1 MSAAVQTRILLVDDQ
16 PARLAALEALL
27 AGFDATLVSVDS
39 NEAALRALLRE
50 EFALVLLGVRPPA
63 TDAIETAERMRRD
76 GRTQSIPIIFLAA
89 GDAHDFPYERA
100 YALGE
105 VDHLAEPLNA
115 PVLRARVGQW
125 LALRRQGAE
134 LARLH
139 SAAPAQPA
147 SSAEPAEP
155 AEPAGG
161 HASRLRLI
169 LDNLH
174 DYAFIGTDTE
184 RRITEWEAG
193 AQAVT
198 GWSAAEAIGQSSDIL
213 FLPEDRAAGRPEEE
227 AARARAT
234 GRSEDRRWHLRR
246 DGRHFFADGM
256 MIALREKGILRG
268 YAKIMRDA
276 TAEHEAAEQLAA
288 SERALGESTERFAR
302 LLESSGEG
310 IVGLDAGGRCT
321 FLNAAGAACL
331 GYAPGELAGQAVGRL
346 LPAPSRGE
354 SGEPD
359 HGLEEGALL
368 AALSSGSVLRL
379 DDARLLRKDGSVL
392 PVACS
397 VHPLAT
403 GAGPGGAVLT
413 FTDISARQLAGRER
427 ERLVAQLRAAGER
440 MRDIF
445 YQAPAFMAVMRGPGM
460 VFEMANQRFS
470 NLVGRRPLLGKPLHA
485 ALPELAGQGLFE
497 LLDAVYRSGEA
508 QEGSNVRL
516 QLHTES
522 GELDTYYVDFIYM
535 ALREPDGSVSG
546 VLIHGIDVTDR
557 TRANLLAVGQRGALE
572 LAVSDAPLDDVLD
585 LLARTAEEYAGGAA
599 LAGIQ
604 LADAGGGLR
613 HAAAPGLPDEFRAAL
628 DKLGMS
634 PLGGAG
640 GTAAWRAEPVDCPDI
655 ATDPLWERCRGPA
668 LAAGLA
674 ASRALPILSPAGGVL
689 GAFSW
694 YYRAGA
700 ARTARDESAL
710 ALLANTASLVIGQRA
725 EAAARQLAEERS
737 HAILESMTDG
747 FLAVDSSWRIGY
759 ANAAA
764 ERITGLDRSQLF
776 GDVFWDLFPE
786 WQGSSHEQA
795 CRRCAGE
802 RAATRTEAYLAAWG
816 GWYEI
821 NCFPTPDGG
830 IALYLRDESERRLAE
845 EGVRRL
851 AAVAE
856 QSSDFIGIFAPD
868 GAGLYLNP
876 AGRAMAGLGLDADI
890 RGARLLDLFS
900 NDCRPFVRT
909 DVLPALRGGEQK
921 WEGEL
926 KFAARGTGDAVPVY
940 FKGFAVHGAD
950 GAHLGLAT
958 ITRDITEQKRAED
971 ELRRVAADLSEA
983 DHRKSEFLA
992 TLAHELRN
1000 PLAPIRTGLDLL
1012 RMGAGNAAA
1021 AAATAGRVHEM
1032 MDRQLGQLIH
1042 LVDDLLDIA
1051 RITRGRIE
1059 LKKEPIDLKTAVSM
1073 AVESSAA
1080 LIQAGNHQL
1089 QVTLPEEPLPLDADL
1104 TRLVQVLSNLLNNAA
1119 KYTPGGGRIAL
1130 AAWREGPQAVV
1141 AVTDSGIG
1149 IAPDAIGSVF
1159 EMFTQVRS
1167 SLDRAQG
1174 GLGIGLSL
1182 VRRLVELHGGGV
1194 HAFSA
1199 GRGRGSTFTVRLPL
1213 RRGAGEVKD
1222 AAAGPAAQAPGR
1234 RLRVLVVDDNQ
1245 DAAESLVALI
1255 EALGHA
1261 TRMAHD
1267 GPSGLAAARAFQPD
1281 LAFLDIGLP
1290 GMNGH
1295 EVARAIRASSGA
1307 LRDMMLVALTGWGA
1321 ASDMTLSHQAGFD
1334 QHLTKPV
1341 SREALEQ
1348 ALATA
1353 TGGGGPSGT

>member
-1 MSAAVQTRILLVDDQ
+1 MDDQ
-16 PARLAALEALL
+16 PANLAVLEALL
-27 AGFDATLVSVDS
+27 AGLDAVLVCADS
-39 NEAALRALLRE
+39 GEAALRALLAD
-50 EFALVLLGVRPPA
+50 EFALVLLDVQMPTLDGFQ
-63 TDAIETAERMRRD
+63 TAELMREHPRS
-76 GRTQSIPIIFLAA
+76 QSVPIVFVTA
-89 GDAHDFPYERA
+89 GDPDAFPFERA
-100 YALGE
+100 YALGP
-105 VDHLAEPLNA
+105 VDYLAKPLNA
-115 PVLRARVGQW
+115 HVLRARVGQF
-125 LALRRQGAE
+125 LALYRKDVE
-134 LARLH
+134 LARLRALH
-139 SAAPAQPA
+139 APAA
-147 SSAEPAEP
+147 VYA
-155 AEPAGG
+155 PAGG

-193 AQAVT
+193 AEVVT
-198 GWSAAEAIGQSSDIL
+198 GWSAGEACGQSADMI
-213 FLPEDRAAGRPEEE
+213 FTFEDRAAGRPEEE
-227 AARARAT
+227 AARARGN
-234 GRSEDRRWHLRR
+234 GRSEDKRWHLHKGG
-246 DGRHFFADGM
+246 GRFFADGM
-256 MIALREKGILRG
+256 MIALREDGVLRG

-276 TAEHEAAEQLAA
+276 TAEHEAAQQLAA
-288 SERALGESTERFAR
+288 SERALHDSTERFAR

-310 IVGLDAGGRCT
+310 ILGLDADGHCT

-331 GYAPGELAGQAVGRL
+331 GYTPEELAGVAAGIL
-346 LPAPSRGE
+346 LPATQVADGADGMGADVLLDAVR
-354 SGEPD
+354 SG
-359 HGLEEGALL
+359 AT
-368 AALSSGSVLRL
+368 LRR
-379 DDARLLRKDGSVL
+379 DAARLLRKDGSSL

-397 VHPLAT
+397 VHPMT
-403 GAGPGGAVLT
+403 SGARPGAVLT
-413 FTDISARQLAGRER
+413 FTDISARQKASAER
-427 ERLVAQLRAAGER
+427 ERLVAQLRAANER

-445 YQAPAFMAVMRGPGM
+445 YQAPAFMAVLRKPDM
-460 VFEMANQRFS
+460 VFEMANQRFVD
-470 NLVGRRPLLGKPLHA
+470 LVGGRALLGKPARA
-485 ALPELAGQGLFE
+485 ALPELAGQGFFE
-497 LLDAVYRSGEA
+497 LLDGVYATGLPH
-508 QEGSNVRL
+508 EGRNVRL
-516 QLHTES
+516 QLQTES
-522 GELDTYYVDFIYM
+522 GDLDTYYVDFLYM

-546 VLIHGIDVTDR
+546 ILIHGIDLTER
-557 TRANLLAVGQRGALE
+557 TRASLLAAGQRDALE

-585 LLARTAEEYAGGAA
+585 LLARSAEDYAGGAV

-604 LADAGGGLR
+604 LAGRGNGLR
-613 HAAAPGLPDEFRAAL
+613 HAAAPSMPDDLRGAL
-628 DKLGMS
+628 DGLGLS

-640 GTAAWRAEPVDCPDI
+640 GAAAWRAEPVDCPDI
-655 ATDPLWERCRGPA
+655 ATDPLWERCRVQA
-668 LAAGLA
+668 ADAGLA
-674 ASRALPILSPAGGVL
+674 ACRALPILAPSGQVL
-689 GAFSW
+689 GAFTW
-694 YYRAGA
+694 YYRVGA
-700 ARTARDESAL
+700 VRAVRDAQAL
-710 ALLANTASLVIGQRA
+710 ALLANTASLVIGQRS
-725 EAAARQLAEERS
+725 EATARQAAEERS

-747 FLAVDSSWRIGY
+747 FLALDGSWRIGY

-776 GDVFWDLFPE
+776 GDVFWDLFPD
-786 WQGSSHEQA
+786 WQGSVQEGA
-795 CRRCAGE
+795 CRRCALEGT
-802 RAATRTEAYLAAWG
+802 AMRTEAHVAAWG

-868 GAGLYLNP
+868 GAGVYLNP
-876 AGRAMAGLGLDADI
+876 AGRAMAGLRVEADI
-890 RGARLLDLFS
+890 RGARLLDFFS
-900 NDCRPFVRT
+900 EDCRAFVRT
-909 DVLPALRGGEQK
+909 DVLPALTGEARK

-926 KFAARGTGDAVPVY
+926 RFAGRGAGDAVPVY

-971 ELRRVAADLSEA
+971 ELRRIAADLSEA

-1012 RMGAGNAAA
+1012 RMAPGNAV
-1021 AAATAGRVHEM
+1021 TAGRVHEM

-1059 LKKEPIDLKTAVSM
+1059 LKKEPVDLRSAVSM

-1080 LIQAGNHQL
+1080 LIQAGKHQL
-1089 QVTLPEEPLPLDADL
+1089 HVELPDEPLPLEADL

-1119 KYTPGGGRIAL
+1119 KYTPGGGRISL
-1130 AAWREGPQAVV
+1130 AAWREDAQAVV

-1149 IAPDAIGSVF
+1149 ISAEAIGSVF

-1182 VRRLVELHGGGV
+1182 VRRLVELHGGRV

-1213 RRGAGEVKD
+1213 KRGAGELKELRKELPIPVS
-1222 AAAGPAAQAPGR
+1222 AP
-1234 RLRVLVVDDNQ
+1234 RLRVLVVDDNL
-1245 DAAESLVALI
+1245 DAAESLVALLD
-1255 EALGHA
+1255 ALGHE
-1261 TRMAHD
+1261 TFMAHD
-1267 GPSGLAAARAFQPD
+1267 GPSGLAAARAFRPD

-1295 EVARAIRASSGA
+1295 ELARAVRASGG
-1307 LRDMMLVALTGWGA
+1307 LRAMTLIALTGWGA
-1321 ASDMTLSHQAGFD
+1321 ASDLTLSHQAGFD

-1348 ALATA
+1348 ALGTA
-1353 TGGGGPSGT
+1353 IEGRA

>member
-1 MSAAVQTRILLVDDQ
+1 MSAAVQPRILLVDEQ
-16 PARLAALEALL
+16 PARLAGLEALL
-27 AGFDATLVSVDS
+27 AGLDAVLVSVDS
-39 NEAALRALLRE
+39 GEAALRALLAD
-50 EFALVLLGVRPPA
+50 EFAVVLLAVRMPALEGVKIAELIRRQPRAQAVP
-63 TDAIETAERMRRD
+63 ILFITAGGPD
-76 GRTQSIPIIFLAA
+76 
-89 GDAHDFPYERA
+89 DFPYERA
-100 YALGE
+100 GALE
-105 VDHLAEPLNA
+105 SVDYLSSPLNGH
-115 PVLRARVGQW
+115 VLRARIKPW
-125 LALRRQGAE
+125 LALHRQAAE
-134 LARLH
+134 LARLRA
-139 SAAPAQPA
+139 AAPV
-147 SSAEPAEP
+147 SAP
-155 AEPAGG
+155 EPAGG
-161 HASRLRLI
+161 HAGRLRLI

-174 DYAFIGTDTE
+174 EYAFIGTDTE

-198 GWSAAEAIGQSSDIL
+198 GWSAAEAIGQTADIL
-213 FLPEDRAAGRPEEE
+213 FVPEDRAGGQPERE

-234 GRSEDRRWHLRR
+234 GRSEDRRWHLRK
-246 DGRHFFADGM
+246 GGALFFADGM
-256 MIALREKGILRG
+256 MIALRENGQLRG

-310 IVGLDAGGRCT
+310 IVGLDADGRCT

-331 GYAPGELAGQAVGRL
+331 GYTPGELAGAAVATL
-346 LPAPSRGE
+346 LPADRAE
-354 SGEPD
+354 
-359 HGLEEGALL
+359 GLEQGALL
-368 AALSSGSVLRL
+368 DALRGGGVLRL
-379 DDARLLRKDGSVL
+379 DEAQLVRKDGTRL

-397 VHPLAT
+397 VHPLTT
-403 GAGPGGAVLT
+403 GADPGGAVLT
-413 FTDISARQLAGRER
+413 FTDISARQQAGRER

-445 YQAPAFMAVMRGPGM
+445 YQAPAFMAVMRGQDM

-470 NLVGRRPLLGKPLHA
+470 NLVGRRALLGKSLHA

-497 LLDAVYRSGEA
+497 LLEAVYRSGEPHK
-508 QEGSNVRL
+508 GNNVRL
-516 QLHTES
+516 QLQTES
-522 GELDTYYVDFIYM
+522 GEFDTYYADFVYM
-535 ALREPDGSVSG
+535 ALREPDGSISG
-546 VLIHGIDVTDR
+546 VLVHGIDVTER
-557 TRANLLAVGQRGALE
+557 TRTNLLAVGQRGALE

-604 LADAGGGLR
+604 LADADGGLR
-613 HAAAPGLPDEFRAAL
+613 HAAAPGLPDELRAAL
-628 DKLGMS
+628 DKLGMT

-640 GTAAWRAEPVDCPDI
+640 GAAAWRAEPVDCPAI

-674 ASRALPILSPAGGVL
+674 ACRALPILSPAGGVL
-689 GAFSW
+689 GAFTW

-700 ARTARDESAL
+700 ARAARDESAL

-725 EAAARQLAEERS
+725 EAAARQAAEERS
-737 HAILESMTDG
+737 QAILESMTDG
-747 FLAVDSSWRIGY
+747 FLALDHSWRIGY

-776 GDVFWDLFPE
+776 GNVFWDLFPD
-786 WQGSSHEQA
+786 WQGSSQEQA
-795 CRRCAGE
+795 CRRCAAG
-802 RAATRTEAYLAAWG
+802 RSAARTEAHVAAWG

-830 IALYLRDESERRLAE
+830 IALYLRDESERRQAE

-876 AGRAMAGLGLDADI
+876 AGRAMAGLGAQADI
-890 RGARLLDLFS
+890 RGARLLDFFS
-900 NDCRPFVRT
+900 DECRAFVRGG
-909 DVLPALRGGEQK
+909 VLPALTGAEQK

-926 KFAARGTGDAVPVY
+926 AFAVRGAGGAVPVY

-971 ELRRVAADLSEA
+971 ELRRIAADLSEA

-1012 RMGAGNAAA
+1012 RMAP
-1021 AAATAGRVHEM
+1021 AAATAARVHDM

-1059 LKKEPIDLKTAVSM
+1059 LKKGPIDLRTAVSM

-1080 LIQAGNHQL
+1080 LIQAANHQL
-1089 QVTLPEEPLPLDADL
+1089 QVTLPDEALPLDADL

-1119 KYTPGGGRIAL
+1119 KYTPGSGRIAL
-1130 AAWREGPQAVV
+1130 AAWREDGHAVV

-1149 IAPDAIGSVF
+1149 IAPEAIGSVF

-1182 VRRLVELHGGGV
+1182 VRRLVELHGGRV
-1194 HAFSA
+1194 HASSA

-1213 RRGAGEVKD
+1213 RRGAGRPEDAGVG
-1222 AAAGPAAQAPGR
+1222 AAARAPGR
-1234 RLRVLVVDDNQ
+1234 HLRVLVVDDNR
-1245 DAAESLVALI
+1245 DAAESLAALLA
-1255 EALGHA
+1255 ALGHE

-1267 GPSGLAAARAFQPD
+1267 GPSGLAEAHDLKPD

-1295 EVARAIRASSGA
+1295 ELARAIRTSGA
-1307 LRDMMLVALTGWGA
+1307 SGELRDMMLVALTGWGA
-1321 ASDMTLSHQAGFD
+1321 ASDMALSHQAGFD

-1348 ALATA
+1348 VLATA
-1353 TGGGGPSGT
+1353 MGARTSGRT

>member
-1 MSAAVQTRILLVDDQ
+1 MDDQ
-16 PARLAALEALL
+16 PANLAVLEALL
-27 AGFDATLVSVDS
+27 AGLDATLVSVGS
-39 NEAALRALLRE
+39 GEAALRALLEE
-50 EFALVLLGVRPPA
+50 EFALVLLDVQMPA
-63 TDAIETAERMRRD
+63 MDGLQTAELMRRD
-76 GRTQSIPIIFLAA
+76 PRSQSVPIIFITAA
-89 GDAHDFPYERA
+89 DPDGFPDERA
-100 YALGE
+100 YALGD
-105 VDHLAEPLNA
+105 VDHLAKPIKA
-115 PVLRARVGQW
+115 HVLRARVNRC
-125 LALRRQGAE
+125 LALQRQAAE
-134 LARLH
+134 LARLR
-139 SAAPAQPA
+139 SEAPARA
-147 SSAEPAEP
+147 SEA
-155 AEPAGG
+155 AGG

-169 LDNLH
+169 VDNLH

-198 GWSAAEAIGQSSDIL
+198 GWSAAEAIGQSADML
-213 FLPEDRAAGRPEEE
+213 FLPEDRAAGQPDEE

-246 DGRHFFADGM
+246 DGRRFFADGM
-256 MIALREKGILRG
+256 MIALREKGQLRG

-331 GYAPGELAGQAVGRL
+331 GYTPEELAGQAVGKL
-346 LPAPSRGE
+346 LPARGAAQ
-354 SGEPD
+354 SDGD
-359 HGLEEGALL
+359 LEEGALL
-368 AALSSGSVLRL
+368 DALRNGSVLRL
-379 DDARLLRKDGSVL
+379 DDTHLLRKDGSIL

-397 VHPLAT
+397 VHPLTT

-413 FTDISARQLAGRER
+413 FTDISARQTAGRER
-427 ERLVAQLRAAGER
+427 ERLMAQLRAAGER

-445 YQAPAFMAVMRGPGM
+445 YQAPAFMAVMRGPDM

-470 NLVGRRPLLGKPLHA
+470 NLVGRRALLGKPFHA
-485 ALPELAGQGLFE
+485 ALPELVGQGLYE
-497 LLDAVYRSGEA
+497 LLKTVYRSGEA
-508 QEGSNVRL
+508 HEGSNVRL
-516 QLHTES
+516 QLQTES

-546 VLIHGIDVTDR
+546 VLIHGIDVTER

-599 LAGIQ
+599 LAGVQ

-613 HAAAPGLPDEFRAAL
+613 HAAAPGLPDDLRAAL

-674 ASRALPILSPAGGVL
+674 ACRALPILSPAGSVL
-689 GAFSW
+689 GAFTW

-700 ARTARDESAL
+700 ARTARDEAAL
-710 ALLANTASLVIGQRA
+710 ALLANSASLVIGQRA

-747 FLAVDSSWRIGY
+747 FLALDSSWRIGY

-776 GDVFWDLFPE
+776 GDVFWDLFPD
-786 WQGSSHEQA
+786 WQGSRHEQA

-856 QSSDFIGIFAPD
+856 QSSDFIGIFAPN
-868 GAGLYLNP
+868 GSGLYLNP

-890 RGARLLDLFS
+890 GGTRLLDLFS
-900 NDCRPFVRT
+900 KDCRAFVRT

-971 ELRRVAADLSEA
+971 ELRRIAADLSEA

-1012 RMGAGNAAA
+1012 RMAPANAAT
-1021 AAATAGRVHEM
+1021 AAATAVRVHEM

-1059 LKKEPIDLKTAVSM
+1059 LKKEPIDLRTAVSM
-1073 AVESSAA
+1073 AVESSTA
-1080 LIQAGNHQL
+1080 LIHAGNHEL
-1089 QVTLPEEPLPLDADL
+1089 QVTLPEEALPLDADL

-1119 KYTPGGGRIAL
+1119 KYTPGGGRISL
-1130 AAWREGPQAVV
+1130 AAWREGAQAVV

-1182 VRRLVELHGGGV
+1182 VRRLVELHGGRV
-1194 HAFSA
+1194 HAFSE

-1213 RRGAGEVKD
+1213 RRGAGEARD
-1222 AAAGPAAQAPGR
+1222 AVPGPAAQAPAR

-1255 EALGHA
+1255 EALGHE

-1267 GPSGLAAARAFQPD
+1267 GPAGLAAAREFKPD

-1295 EVARAIRASSGA
+1295 EVARAIRASNGAGGA

-1353 TGGGGPSGT
+1353 TDGRNLSST

>member
-1 MSAAVQTRILLVDDQ
+1 MSAAVQPRILLVDDQ
-16 PARLAALEALL
+16 PARLAVLEALL
-27 AGFDATLVSVDS
+27 AGLDAMLVSVDS
-39 NEAALRALLRE
+39 GDAALRALLAD
-50 EFALVLLGVRPPA
+50 EFAVVLLDVRMPGLEG
-63 TDAIETAERMRRD
+63 IRTAELIRRHP
-76 GRTQSIPIIFLAA
+76 RSQAVPILFITA
-89 GDAHDFPYERA
+89 DPDEFPYERA
-100 YALGE
+100 CALGS
-105 VDHLAEPLNA
+105 VDYLSNPVNGH
-115 PVLRARVGQW
+115 VLRARVGHW
-125 LALRRQGAE
+125 LAAQRQAAE
-134 LARLH
+134 LARLRA
-139 SAAPAQPA
+139 AAPAP
-147 SSAEPAEP
+147 
-155 AEPAGG
+155 EPAGG
-161 HASRLRLI
+161 HAGRLRLI

-174 DYAFIGTDTE
+174 EYAFIGTDTE

-198 GWSAAEAIGQSSDIL
+198 GWSAAEAIGQSADMI
-213 FLPEDRAAGRPEEE
+213 FVPEDRAGGRPEEE

-234 GRSEDRRWHLRR
+234 GRSEDRRWHLRKG
-246 DGRHFFADGM
+246 GRRFFGDGM
-256 MIALREKGILRG
+256 MIALREKGVLRG

-276 TAEHEAAEQLAA
+276 TAEHEAAERLAA

-310 IVGLDAGGRCT
+310 IVGLDADGRCT

-331 GYAPGELAGQAVGRL
+331 GYTPEELAGAAVATL
-346 LPAPSRGE
+346 LPADGA
-354 SGEPD
+354 G
-359 HGLEEGALL
+359 GLEEGALL
-368 AALSSGSVLRL
+368 EALRGGGVLRL
-379 DDARLLRKDGSVL
+379 DDAQLVRKDGTRL

-397 VHPLAT
+397 VHPLAS
-403 GAGPGGAVLT
+403 GADPGGAVLT

-445 YQAPAFMAVMRGPGM
+445 YQAPAFMAVMRGPDM

-470 NLVGRRPLLGKPLHA
+470 NLVGPRALLGKPLRA

-497 LLDAVYRSGEA
+497 LLEAVYRSGETHK
-508 QEGSNVRL
+508 GSNVRL
-516 QLHTES
+516 QLQTE
-522 GELDTYYVDFIYM
+522 GGGLDTYYADFVYM

-546 VLIHGIDVTDR
+546 VLIHGIDVTERIR
-557 TRANLLAVGQRGALE
+557 TNLLAVGQRGALE

-585 LLARTAEEYAGGAA
+585 LLARTAEDYGGGAV

-613 HAAAPGLPDEFRAAL
+613 HAAAPGLPDDLRAAL
-628 DKLGMS
+628 DMLGMT
-634 PLGGAG
+634 PQGGAG

-674 ASRALPILSPAGGVL
+674 ACRALPILSPAGSVL
-689 GAFSW
+689 GAFTW

-700 ARTARDESAL
+700 VRAARDKSAL

-725 EAAARQLAEERS
+725 EAAARQAAEERS
-737 HAILESMTDG
+737 HAILESMADG
-747 FLAVDSSWRIGY
+747 FLALDSSWRIGY

-776 GDVFWDLFPE
+776 GAVFWDLFPG
-786 WQGSSHEQA
+786 WQDSSQEQD
-795 CRRCAGE
+795 CRRCATE
-802 RAATRTEAYLAAWG
+802 RSPTRTEAHVAAWG

-868 GAGLYLNP
+868 GSGLYLNP
-876 AGRAMAGLGLDADI
+876 AGRAMAGLAADADI
-890 RGARLLDLFS
+890 RGARLLDFFS
-900 NDCRPFVRT
+900 ADCRTFVRT
-909 DVLPALRGGEQK
+909 DVLPALTGAEQK

-926 KFAARGTGDAVPVY
+926 SFAVRGAQGAVPVY

-971 ELRRVAADLSEA
+971 ELRRIAADLSEA

-1012 RMGAGNAAA
+1012 RMAPANVAT
-1021 AAATAGRVHEM
+1021 AAATAVRVHEM

-1059 LKKEPIDLKTAVSM
+1059 LKKEAVDLRTAVSM

-1080 LIQAGNHQL
+1080 LIQAGKHQL
-1089 QVTLPEEPLPLDADL
+1089 QVTLPDEALPLDADL

-1130 AAWREGPQAVV
+1130 AAWREGALAVV

-1149 IAPDAIGSVF
+1149 IAPEAIGSVF

-1182 VRRLVELHGGGV
+1182 VRRLVELHGGRV

-1213 RRGAGEVKD
+1213 RRGADQPQD
-1222 AAAGPAAQAPGR
+1222 AGAGRAASAPGR
-1234 RLRVLVVDDNQ
+1234 QLRVLVVDDNC
-1245 DAAESLVALI
+1245 DAAESLVALLA
-1255 EALGHA
+1255 ALGHE

-1267 GPSGLAAARAFQPD
+1267 GPSGLAAARELKPD

-1295 EVARAIRASSGA
+1295 EVARAIRTSGE

-1348 ALATA
+1348 ALAIATDLRTA
-1353 TGGGGPSGT
+1353 GRR

>member
-1 MSAAVQTRILLVDDQ
+1 MSAAVQPRILLVDDQ
-16 PARLAALEALL
+16 PANLAVLEALL
-27 AGFDATLVSVDS
+27 AGLDAALVSVDS
-39 NEAALRALLRE
+39 GEAALRALLAD
-50 EFALVLLGVRPPA
+50 EFAAVLLDVQMPTLDGFQ
-63 TDAIETAERMRRD
+63 TAELMRQHPRS
-76 GRTQSIPIIFLAA
+76 QAVPIVFITA
-89 GDAHDFPYERA
+89 GDPDDFPFERA
-100 YALGE
+100 YALGS
-105 VDHLAEPLNA
+105 VDYLAKPLNA
-115 PVLRARVGQW
+115 PVLRARVGQL
-125 LALRRQGAE
+125 LALYRKDAE
-134 LARLH
+134 LTRLRA
-139 SAAPAQPA
+139 AAPARAA
-147 SSAEPAEP
+147 SP
-155 AEPAGG
+155 GQ
-161 HASRLRLI
+161 ASRLRLI
-169 LDNLH
+169 LENLH
-174 DYAFIGTDTE
+174 DYAFIGTDTG

-193 AQAVT
+193 AEAIT
-198 GWSAAEAIGQSSDIL
+198 GWSAPEALGQSADII
-213 FLPEDRAAGRPEEE
+213 FTPEDRAAGKPDEE
-227 AARARAT
+227 AARAGAT
-234 GRSEDRRWHLRR
+234 GRSEDKRWHLRK
-246 DGRHFFADGM
+246 DGTRFFADGM
-256 MIALREKGILRG
+256 MIALRKEGELRGELLG

-276 TAEHEAAEQLAA
+276 TAEHLAGERLAA

-310 IVGLDAGGRCT
+310 IVGLDADGRCS
-321 FLNAAGAACL
+321 FLNPAAAACL
-331 GYAPGELAGQAVGRL
+331 GYAPGELAGVAVGAL
-346 LPAPSRGE
+346 LPPADEG
-354 SGEPD
+354 GI
-359 HGLEEGALL
+359 EEALLL
-368 AALSSGSVLRL
+368 AALRGGDVLRL
-379 DDARLLRKDGSVL
+379 DDARLLRKDGSTL

-397 VHPLAT
+397 LHPMST
-403 GAGPGGAVLT
+403 GAREGGAVLT
-413 FTDISARQLAGRER
+413 FPDISARQQAGLER
-427 ERLVAQLRAAGER
+427 ERLVAQLRVANER

-445 YQAPAFMAVMRGPGM
+445 YQAPAFMAVMRGPSM
-460 VFEMANQRFS
+460 VFEMANQRFAD
-470 NLVGRRPLLGKPLHA
+470 LVGGRPLLGKALHA

-516 QLHTES
+516 QLHTRS
-522 GELDTYYVDFIYM
+522 GGLDTYYVDFLYM
-535 ALREPDGSVSG
+535 ALREPDGRVFG
-546 VLIHGIDVTDR
+546 VLIHGIDVTER
-557 TRANLLAVGQRGALE
+557 TRADLLAVGQRGALE

-585 LLARTAEEYAGGAA
+585 LLARTAEEYSGGAA

-604 LADAGGGLR
+604 LADTGPAGTGSTLR
-613 HAAAPGLPDEFRAAL
+613 HAAAPSLPEELRSAL
-628 DKLGMS
+628 DMLGMT
-634 PLGGAG
+634 PLGGGG

-655 ATDPLWERCRGPA
+655 ATDPLWERCRAEAAG
-668 LAAGLA
+668 AGLA
-674 ASRALPILSPAGGVL
+674 ACRALPILAPNGAVL
-689 GAFSW
+689 GAFTW
-694 YYRAGA
+694 YYRTGA
-700 ARTARDESAL
+700 AFATRDAAAL

-725 EAAARQLAEERS
+725 EAQARQAAEERS

-747 FLAVDSSWRIGY
+747 FLAVDTSWRIGY

-764 ERITGLDRSQLF
+764 ERITGLDRTQLF
-776 GDVFWDLFPE
+776 GDVFWDLFPD
-786 WQGSSHEQA
+786 WQGSAHEQA
-795 CRRCAGE
+795 CRRCASG
-802 RAATRTEAYLAAWG
+802 RTPTRTEAYLAAWG

-830 IALYLRDESERRLAE
+830 IALYLRDERERRQAE

-876 AGRAMAGLGLDADI
+876 AGHAMAGLGAAADI
-890 RGARLLDLFS
+890 RGVRLLDFFS
-900 NDCRPFVRT
+900 DDCRAFVRS
-909 DVLPALRGGEQK
+909 DVLPALTGAAQK

-926 KFAARGTGDAVPVY
+926 TFSSHAPGGAAAIPVY

-971 ELRRVAADLSEA
+971 ELRRIAADLSEA

-1012 RMGAGNAAA
+1012 RMAPANPAS
-1021 AAATAGRVHEM
+1021 AAATASRVHEM

-1059 LKKEPIDLKTAVSM
+1059 LKKEPIDLRTAVSM
-1073 AVESSAA
+1073 AVESSTA

-1089 QVTLPEEPLPLDADL
+1089 QVDLPDEALPLDADL

-1130 AAWREGPQAVV
+1130 AAWREGTQAAV

-1182 VRRLVELHGGGV
+1182 VRRLVELHGGRV

-1213 RRGAGEVKD
+1213 RREAGAPTRAEG
-1222 AAAGPAAQAPGR
+1222 APAAQASSR
-1234 RLRVLVVDDNQ
+1234 RLRVLVVDDNL
-1245 DAAESLVALI
+1245 DAAESLVALLG
-1255 EALGHA
+1255 ALGHE

-1267 GPSGLAAARAFQPD
+1267 GPAGLAAARSFRPD

-1295 EVARAIRASSGA
+1295 ELARAIRASGEPRA
-1307 LRDMMLVALTGWGA
+1307 MMLVALTGWGA
-1321 ASDMTLSHQAGFD
+1321 ASDMTLSHEAGFD

-1353 TGGGGPSGT
+1353 MEGRA

>member
-1 MSAAVQTRILLVDDQ
+1 MDDQ
-16 PARLAALEALL
+16 PANLAVLEALL
-27 AGFDATLVSVDS
+27 AGVDAELVSVDS
-39 NEAALRALLRE
+39 GEAALRALLADSFAAVLLDVQMPTMDGFQTAELMRRHPRAQSLPILFVTAGDLDAFPWE
-50 EFALVLLGVRPPA
+50 RAFALGPVDVLQKPVN
-63 TDAIETAERMRRD
+63 
-76 GRTQSIPIIFLAA
+76 
-89 GDAHDFPYERA
+89 AH
-100 YALGE
+100 L
-105 VDHLAEPLNA
+105 
-115 PVLRARVGQW
+115 LRARVEQ
-125 LALRRQGAE
+125 ALRLYRQAAE
-134 LARLH
+134 LEALR
-139 SAAPAQPA
+139 AASRPAQE
-147 SSAEPAEP
+147 STGS
-155 AEPAGG
+155 
-161 HASRLRLI
+161 HTSRLRLI
-169 LDNLH
+169 IDNLH

-193 AQAVT
+193 AELVT
-198 GWSAAEAIGQSSDIL
+198 GWSAREAIGQPADML
-213 FLPEDRAAGRPEEE
+213 FVPEDRAAGQPEQE

-234 GRSEDRRWHLRR
+234 GRSEDKRWHLRR
-246 DGRHFFADGM
+246 DGGRFFADGM
-256 MIALREKGILRG
+256 MIALREKGELRG

-276 TAEHEAAEQLAA
+276 TAEHEAGVQLAA
-288 SERALGESTERFAR
+288 SERALGESTERFAS

-310 IVGLDAGGRCT
+310 IVGLDADGHCT

-331 GYAPGELAGQAVGRL
+331 GYAPEELAGVAVGAL
-346 LPAPSRGE
+346 LPAQDGAS
-354 SGEPD
+354 
-359 HGLEEGALL
+359 LEEGALL
-368 AALSSGSVLRL
+368 DAVRSGGVLRL
-379 DDARLLRKDGSVL
+379 DDASLVRKDGSLL

-397 VHPLAT
+397 VHPLTT
-403 GAGPGGAVLT
+403 GSGPGGSVLT
-413 FTDISARQLAGRER
+413 FTDISARQQAGRER

-445 YQAPAFMAVMRGPGM
+445 YRAPAFMAVMRGPAL
-460 VFEMANQRFS
+460 VVEMANERFAE
-470 NLVGRRPLLGKPLHA
+470 LVGRRALLGKPLQA

-497 LLDAVYRSGEA
+497 LLNQVYHSGEA
-508 QEGSNVRL
+508 HEGSNVRL
-516 QLHTES
+516 QLQTAS
-522 GELDTYYVDFIYM
+522 GALDTYYVDFIYM
-535 ALREPDGSVSG
+535 ALREPDGGVSG
-546 VLIHGIDVTDR
+546 VLIHGIDVTER
-557 TRANLLAVGQRGALE
+557 TRANLLEAGQRGALE

-585 LLARTAEEYAGGAA
+585 LLARTAEEYAAGAA
-599 LAGIQ
+599 LAAIQ
-604 LADAGGGLR
+604 LTGPGGSLR
-613 HAAAPGLPDEFRAAL
+613 HAAAPSLPDDLRAAL
-628 DKLGMS
+628 DRVGMA
-634 PLGGAG
+634 PLGGGG
-640 GTAAWRAEPVDCPDI
+640 GTAAWRGEPVDCADI
-655 ATDPLWERCRGPA
+655 AGDPLWERCRAQA

-674 ASRALPILSPAGGVL
+674 ACRALPILSPAGGVL
-689 GAFSW
+689 GAFTW
-694 YYRAGA
+694 YYRAGSIRA
-700 ARTARDESAL
+700 ARDESAL

-747 FLAVDSSWRIGY
+747 FIAVDGAWRIGY

-764 ERITGLDRSQLF
+764 ERITGLDRSQLL
-776 GDVFWDLFPE
+776 GEVFWDLFPD
-786 WQGSSHEQA
+786 WQGSAHEGA
-795 CRRCAGE
+795 CRRCAAE
-802 RAATRTEAYLAAWG
+802 RGATRVEAELPAWG

-830 IALYLRDESERRLAE
+830 IALYLRDESERRQAE
-845 EGVRRL
+845 AGVRRL

-868 GAGLYLNP
+868 GAGLYLNR
-876 AGRAMAGLGLDADI
+876 AGRAMAGIGPDADI
-890 RGARLLDLFS
+890 SGARLLDFFS
-900 NDCRPFVRT
+900 NDCRAFVRT
-909 DVLPALRGGEQK
+909 DVLPALRGDPRK

-926 KFAARGTGDAVPVY
+926 AFTTRDGAAAIPVY

-950 GAHLGLAT
+950 GSHLGLAT

-971 ELRRVAADLSEA
+971 ELRRIAADLSEA

-1012 RMGAGNAAA
+1012 RMAPGNIETAA
-1021 AAATAGRVHEM
+1021 RVHEM

-1059 LKKEPIDLKTAVSM
+1059 LKKEAIDLRTAVTM
-1073 AVESSAA
+1073 AVESSSA
-1080 LIQAGNHQL
+1080 LIQAGKHKL
-1089 QVTLPEEPLPLDADL
+1089 ELSLPEEPLPLDADL

-1130 AAWREGPQAVV
+1130 SAWREETQAVV

-1182 VRRLVELHGGGV
+1182 VRRLVELHGGRV

-1213 RRGAGEVKD
+1213 RR
-1222 AAAGPAAQAPGR
+1222 AAGDLSDTPGAAPAPAPLKS
-1234 RLRVLVVDDNQ
+1234 LRVLVVDDNL
-1245 DAAESLVALI
+1245 DAAESLAALLA
-1255 EALGHA
+1255 ALGHE

-1267 GPSGLAAARAFQPD
+1267 GPAGLAAARAWRPD

-1295 EVARAIRASSGA
+1295 ELARAMRAGSE
-1307 LRDMMLVALTGWGA
+1307 LRDTVLVALTGWGA
-1321 ASDMTLSHQAGFD
+1321 ASDMTLSHEAGFD

-1353 TGGGGPSGT
+1353 IEGRG

>member
-1 MSAAVQTRILLVDDQ
+1 MSAAVQPRILLVDDQ
-16 PARLAALEALL
+16 PANLAVLEALL
-27 AGFDATLVSVDS
+27 AGLDAVLVPVDS
-39 NEAALRALLRE
+39 GEAALRALLAQE
-50 EFALVLLGVRPPA
+50 CAQQFALVLLDVRMP
-63 TDAIETAERMRRD
+63 TIDGFETAELMRSHPRA
-76 GRTQSIPIIFLAA
+76 QSVPIVFITA
-89 GDAHDFPYERA
+89 GDSADFPWERVE
-100 YALGE
+100 ALGC
-105 VDHLAEPLNA
+105 VDHLPKPVNA
-115 PVLRARVGQW
+115 HALRAKVRQF
-125 LALRRQGAE
+125 LELDRLRRA
-134 LARLH
+134 A
-139 SAAPAQPA
+139 AAPPA
-147 SSAEPAEP
+147 ASGPAD
-155 AEPAGG
+155 G
-161 HASRLRLI
+161 HADRLRLI

-193 AQAVT
+193 AEAVT
-198 GWSAAEAIGQSSDIL
+198 GWSVQEAIGRSSDMI
-213 FLPEDRAAGRPEEE
+213 FVPEDIAAGQPDQE

-246 DGRHFFADGM
+246 DGRRFFADGM
-256 MIALREKGILRG
+256 MIALREQGQLRG

-288 SERALGESTERFAR
+288 SERALFDSTERFAR

-310 IVGLDAGGRCT
+310 IVGLDADGRCT

-331 GYAPGELAGQAVGRL
+331 GYAPGELAGAAVATL
-346 LPAPSRGE
+346 LPPGGGGFEA
-354 SGEPD
+354 
-359 HGLEEGALL
+359 GALL
-368 AALSSGSVLRL
+368 EAVKTGAVLRL
-379 DDARLLRKDGSVL
+379 DEAQLLRKDGTPL

-397 VHPLAT
+397 VHPLASGQHA
-403 GAGPGGAVLT
+403 GAGGAVLT
-413 FTDISARQLAGRER
+413 FTDISARQLADRER
-427 ERLVAQLRAAGER
+427 ERLVAQLRTASER

-445 YQAPAFMAVMRGPGM
+445 YRAPAVMAVMRGPGM
-460 VFEMANQRFS
+460 VFEMANQRFAD
-470 NLVGRRPLLGKPLHA
+470 LVGRRPLLGIPLHA

-497 LLDAVYRSGEA
+497 LLEGVYRSGEA
-508 QEGSNVRL
+508 HEGSNVRL
-516 QLHTES
+516 QLQTES
-522 GELDTYYVDFIYM
+522 GALDTYYVDFVYM

-546 VLIHGIDVTDR
+546 VLIHGVDVTER
-557 TRANLLAVGQRGALE
+557 TRADLLASGQRGALE

-585 LLARTAEEYAGGAA
+585 LLARTAEEYAAGAA

-604 LADAGGGLR
+604 LAGPGGGLR
-613 HAAAPGLPDEFRAAL
+613 HAAAPSLPAAL
-628 DKLGMS
+628 RETLDRLGMA

-655 ATDPLWERCRGPA
+655 ANDPLWECCRAPA
-668 LAAGLA
+668 LAAGLVA
-674 ASRALPILSPAGGVL
+674 CRALPILSPAGAVL
-689 GAFSW
+689 GAFTW
-694 YYRAGA
+694 YYRQGTVRA
-700 ARTARDESAL
+700 ARDEAAL

-725 EAAARQLAEERS
+725 ESAARQAAEERS
-737 HAILESMTDG
+737 HAILESMGDG
-747 FLAVDSSWRIGY
+747 FLAMDGSWRIGY

-776 GDVFWDLFPE
+776 GDVFWDLFPD
-786 WQGSSHEQA
+786 WQGSAQEQA
-795 CRRCAGE
+795 CRRCALE
-802 RAATRTEAYLAAWG
+802 RTATRTEAHIAAWG

-830 IALYLRDESERRLAE
+830 IALYLRNESERRLAE

-876 AGRAMAGLGLDADI
+876 AGRAMAGLGPEADI
-890 RGARLLDLFS
+890 RGARLLDFFS
-900 NDCRPFVRT
+900 NECRPFVRN
-909 DVLPALRGGEQK
+909 DVLPALTGAAQK

-926 KFAARGTGDAVPVY
+926 KFAARAGGEAVPVY
-940 FKGFAVHGAD
+940 FKGFAVHGSD

-971 ELRRVAADLSEA
+971 DLRRIAADLSEA

-1012 RMGAGNAAA
+1012 RMGPANTAT
-1021 AAATAGRVHEM
+1021 AAATAARVHEM

-1059 LKKEPIDLKTAVSM
+1059 LKKDAVDLRTAVSM
-1073 AVESSAA
+1073 AVESSSA
-1080 LIQAGNHQL
+1080 LVKAGKHQL

-1119 KYTPGGGRIAL
+1119 KYTPPGGRITL
-1130 AAWREGPQAVV
+1130 AAWREGMQAVV

-1182 VRRLVELHGGGV
+1182 VRRLVELHGGRV
-1194 HAFSA
+1194 EASSE

-1213 RRGAGEVKD
+1213 RRASGEHQD
-1222 AAAGPAAQAPGR
+1222 AAGGQGAPAPARG
-1234 RLRVLVVDDNQ
+1234 LRVLVVDDNI
-1245 DAAESLVALI
+1245 DAAESLVALLG
-1255 EALGHA
+1255 ALGHE

-1267 GPSGLAAARAFQPD
+1267 GPAGLAAAREFRPE

-1295 EVARAIRASSGA
+1295 ELARAIRSPSAGGE
-1307 LRDMMLVALTGWGA
+1307 LRDTVLVALTGWGA
-1321 ASDMTLSHQAGFD
+1321 ASDMTRSQQAGFD

-1353 TGGGGPSGT
+1353 METRTAARTAARAEGAT